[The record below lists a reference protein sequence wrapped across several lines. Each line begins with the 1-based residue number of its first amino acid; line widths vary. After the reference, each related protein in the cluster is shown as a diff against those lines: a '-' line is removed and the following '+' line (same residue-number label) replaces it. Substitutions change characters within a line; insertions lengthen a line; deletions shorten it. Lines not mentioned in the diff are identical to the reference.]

1 MNQPA
6 GLTGKRWGLASG
18 DVINSGH
25 FVALQVVTA
34 MTLALENLA
43 YIRLK
48 GRLQYAF
55 WSTRLD
61 LDEEA
66 MQWRL

>member
-1 MNQPA
+1 
-6 GLTGKRWGLASG
+6 LASG

-34 MTLALENLA
+34 MTLALGNLA

-55 WSTRLD
+55 WSTPLD